1 MWDRETPPRCCGIWR
16 HWRSFFVDPSTFTEN
31 CRAFTLWH
39 PCFLGNHHSSC
50 CNDRAFCIS
59 VPPQKKTPCF
69 LCFFFCSQ
77 SLCRTLWT
85 NRAGYNRGVVK
96 KFAVAELREDR
107 QTYGLPCGRN
117 RGRYERSQARETK
130 KPDEIPGVARLK
142 HMGPKETG
150 KFGKITPFQSF
161 TCRVSS
167 SFLGCVFFLQ

>member
-1 MWDRETPPRCCGIWR
+1 MVFGDTDAAFLLTQALSRKTAGLSPCDIHVFLEIIILHVAMTVHFALVCPPKKNAV
-16 HWRSFFVDPSTFTEN
+16 FFM
-31 CRAFTLWH
+31 
-39 PCFLGNHHSSC
+39 
-50 CNDRAFCIS
+50 
-59 VPPQKKTPCF
+59 
-69 LCFFFCSQ
+69 FFFCSQ